1 MVDSE
6 CYSLNVE
13 WHDAQADINREYQ
26 LTVFVPQ
33 RGPLE
38 AAMYDPKAKRSF
50 LKRVAIPDLRVE
62 DLHVGSTVT
71 IYARQCLVKSY
82 GDANTAAKLG
92 GLRTVASFKVSP
104 AGFNQAGQVL
114 SIIEG
119 AGLRITRLRLVN
131 DAGPLMA
138 VEVTGDSAEERLL
151 SVSQSISTDLVQM
164 VSREELDKYFA
175 DTAAY
180 PSTAAF
186 DNCTLCIIRPHA
198 VKAGGCGA
206 IISSIMEAGF
216 ELSAMQMLQLQRA
229 EAAELHEVYKGV
241 LPYLPELVNIMCAA
255 PCVAIEVRAAS
266 GTVEKLRTLCGP
278 HDVDMAK
285 HLRPNSLRAKFG
297 VDNANNGVH
306 CTDLEDDGELEVRY
320 VFEHVLK

>member
-13 WHDAQADINREYQ
+13 WHDPQADINREYQ

-62 DLHVGSTVT
+62 ELHVGSTVT
-71 IYARQCLVKSY
+71 IYARQCLIKSY

-92 GLRTVASFKVSP
+92 SLRSAATLKITP
-104 AGFNQAGQVL
+104 LGFAQSGQIL

-119 AGLRITRLRLVN
+119 TGLRISQLRLVN
-131 DAGPLMA
+131 DGGPVMA
-138 VEVTGDSAEERLL
+138 VEVCGDSAEERCL
-151 SVSQSISTDLVQM
+151 SACNSISTDVVQM
-164 VSREELDKYFA
+164 VSRDEFQKYFA
-175 DTAAY
+175 DTATY

-186 DNCTLCIIRPHA
+186 DNCTLCMIRPHA

-206 IISSIMEAGF
+206 IISAIMEDGF
-216 ELSAMQMLQLQRA
+216 EISAMQMLQLQRA
-229 EAAELHEVYKGV
+229 EATELHEVYKGV
-241 LPYLPELVNIMCAA
+241 LPYATELVDIMSAS

-266 GTVEKLRTLCGP
+266 GVVEKLRSLCGP

-320 VFEHVLK
+320 VFEHVLN